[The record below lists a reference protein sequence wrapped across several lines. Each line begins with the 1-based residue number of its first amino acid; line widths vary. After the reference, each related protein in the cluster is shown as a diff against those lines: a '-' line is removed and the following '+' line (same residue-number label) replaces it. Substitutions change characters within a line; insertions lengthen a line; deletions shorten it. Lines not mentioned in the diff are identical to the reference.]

1 MHVNFSNKINNYII
15 NHSWRDE
22 IAKLVCV
29 YNVMQCY
36 ILWLRDPAT

>member
-1 MHVNFSNKINNYII
+1 MHVNVSHKITI
-15 NHSWRDE
+15 NHSWIDE

-36 ILWLRDPAT
+36 ILRLRDPAT